1 MLPDAATAARHPAVA
16 EFVIEQLQ
24 ARNAALQ
31 ASLRALL
38 TPPAPLAP
46 EALRAALA
54 QQPQAL
60 EFSADAI

>member
-1 MLPDAATAARHPAVA
+1 MQVDPARAAANPAIA
-16 EFVIEQLQ
+16 EYLIGEQQ
-24 ARNAALQ
+24 AEISRLLALV
-31 ASLRALL
+31 ASLA
-38 TPPAPLAP
+38 PAAPLAP

>member
-1 MLPDAATAARHPAVA
+1 MQVDPARAAANPAIA
-16 EFVIEQLQ
+16 EYLIGEQQ
-24 ARNAALQ
+24 AEISRLLALV
-31 ASLRALL
+31 ASLA
-38 TPPAPLAP
+38 PAEPLAP

>member
-1 MLPDAATAARHPAVA
+1 MLPDPAMAARHPAVA

-24 ARNAALQ
+24 ASNAALQ

-38 TPPAPLAP
+38 ARPEPLAP

>member
-1 MLPDAATAARHPAVA
+1 MLPDAATVARHPALA
-16 EFVIEQLQ
+16 EFRLMELE
-24 ARNAALQ
+24 ASNAALR

-38 TPPAPLAP
+38 ARSEPLAP

-54 QQPQAL
+54 TQPQAL

>member
-1 MLPDAATAARHPAVA
+1 MLPDAATVARHPALA
-16 EFVIEQLQ
+16 ELRLIELE
-24 ARNAALQ
+24 ASNAALQ

-38 TPPAPLAP
+38 ARPEPLAP

-60 EFSADAI
+60 QHCADAI

>member
-1 MLPDAATAARHPAVA
+1 MLPDAATVAKHPALA
-16 EFVIEQLQ
+16 EFALREQQ
-24 ARNAALQ
+24 AEIARL
-31 ASLRALL
+31 LALL
-38 TPPAPLAP
+38 TPRATPLAP

>member
-1 MLPDAATAARHPAVA
+1 MLPDAATVAKHPALA
-16 EFVIEQLQ
+16 EFRLMELE
-24 ARNAALQ
+24 ASNAALH

-38 TPPAPLAP
+38 ARPEPLAP

>member
-1 MLPDAATAARHPAVA
+1 MLPDAATVARHPALA
-16 EFVIEQLQ
+16 EFRLMELE
-24 ARNAALQ
+24 ARCATLEAALQ
-31 ASLRALL
+31 RQFAE
-38 TPPAPLAP
+38 PLAP

>member
-1 MLPDAATAARHPAVA
+1 MLPDAATVARHPALA
-16 EFVIEQLQ
+16 EFRLMELE
-24 ARNAALQ
+24 ASNAALQ

-38 TPPAPLAP
+38 ARPEPLAP
-46 EALRAALA
+46 DAVRAALA